1 MDRGWSVSL
10 LDELLSVLSDDIV
23 ERCKTA
29 GQTQHLQNCT
39 FVCAWGSEVRLA
51 SRNLDGLRLSD
62 PSNVKQHRAQ
72 FSLLLGHVEGPP
84 LQHCRRCPHRSTQH
98 RGTGWAAWWAVT
110 AHGCT
115 YGLTAVL
122 TAAFLFCSTFRIFT
136 ASINLCQQYR
146 QIP

>member
-29 GQTQHLQNCT
+29 GQTQHLQNCP

-62 PSNVKQHRAQ
+62 PSKVKQHKAQ

-84 LQHCRRCPHRSTQH
+84 LQHCHRCPHRSTQH
-98 RGTGWAAWWAVT
+98 RGTGWAALWAVT

-136 ASINLCQQYR
+136 ASINPRQQYR